1 MYFEIAA
8 IAAVIIFAVL
18 TIYVIRTLLSLQ
30 QTLKRID
37 LITLEMN
44 LKLKQL
50 DSTINTVSNIG
61 DVCEEKTAR
70 MKSHYLEKKA
80 CELNGS
86 DYSDDLAEWLIASVK
101 LGSKFI
107 RRK

>member
-1 MYFEIAA
+1 MYLEIAT
-8 IAAVIIFAVL
+8 IAAVVIFGILAS
-18 TIYVIRTLLSLQ
+18 YVIRTLITLQ
-30 QTLKRID
+30 HTLKRID

-61 DVCEEKTAR
+61 DICEDKTAQI
-70 MKSHYLEKKA
+70 KSHYLENKA
-80 CELNGS
+80 RELNGS
-86 DYSDDLAEWLIASVK
+86 NYSDDLAQWLVASIK

-107 RRK
+107 RRN